1 MPLLKHSWEKVANF
15 LLVSGKM
22 KSETSMWTLKIHGSK
37 QLTAA
42 QCKRS
47 YDVSFCV
54 YIYITSTLMFYFHDP
69 HFYFSFSLVIFIQ

>member
-1 MPLLKHSWEKVANF
+1 
-15 LLVSGKM
+15 
-22 KSETSMWTLKIHGSK
+22 MWTLKIHGGK

-54 YIYITSTLMFYFHDP
+54 YIYKYNKHFDVYFHDP
-69 HFYFSFSLVIFIQ
+69 HFYFSFSLDIVYRN